1 MRIKDFSALQNELK
15 NDYIITIELSALSGG
30 LALKCCR
37 MLAVANALL
46 IAAKH
51 VDFSS
56 DSVDNTEQSSVNAE

>member
-30 LALKCCR
+30 LALKCGR